1 MNASTITRI
10 LLSSAALSCGALAQ
24 EKTTTVPPPVT
35 TAKGAAEAVRS
46 LMISEFQCNEE
57 PLDAL
62 LSRLSKLSGVG
73 IKLNK
78 DSFKGKAVPAVTVP
92 ALKGFRLEDLLNTM
106 TSASATKWAVTSS
119 FVEVSTQ

>member
-1 MNASTITRI
+1 
-10 LLSSAALSCGALAQ
+10 
-24 EKTTTVPPPVT
+24 
-35 TAKGAAEAVRS
+35 
-46 LMISEFQCNEE
+46 
-57 PLDAL
+57 LDAL

-92 ALKGFRLEDLLNTM
+92 SLKGFRLEDVLNTV
-106 TSASATKWAVTSS
+106 TAVSATKWAVTGS